1 MIKLVKI
8 MPKELTSS
16 ALLRELKKISRV
28 KSHNIDIDMSS
39 LYNTHSV
46 ISSLVRV
53 VKDLENPF
61 LGSSNS
67 EFFLQGLNKSKEGK
81 LILQELRKL
90 TSADLY
96 PDSDYEVCVRDFIR
110 NNGRIINMIK
120 KHQEVI
126 QDVYNLSKNEAFKEI
141 YNSYINAK
149 LSEGL
154 SFSSQELPQTRKG
167 MMGLIFEKEL
177 SALKLKGV
185 EVKNLEHFIKLF
197 DAQMKPKLFDKEKAV
212 SFIEKMFST
221 IEDLKT
227 SKGTQHSDRKMTSK
241 PESSKGFSK

>member
-1 MIKLVKI
+1 M
-8 MPKELTSS
+8 
-16 ALLRELKKISRV
+16 
-28 KSHNIDIDMSS
+28 
-39 LYNTHSV
+39 
-46 ISSLVRV
+46 VRV
-53 VKDLENPF
+53 VKDLDNPL

-90 TSADLY
+90 TSKDLY
-96 PDSDYEVCVRDFIR
+96 PDSNYEVCVRDFMR
-110 NNGRIINMIK
+110 NNARLVSMIK
-120 KHQEVI
+120 KHPEVI

-167 MMGLIFEKEL
+167 MMELIFEKEL
-177 SALKLKGV
+177 SALKSEGV
-185 EVKNLEHFIKLF
+185 EVKGLENLVKLF
-197 DAQMKPKLFDKEKAV
+197 DDRMKPKLFDKDKAV
-212 SFIEKMFST
+212 AFIEKMFSA

-227 SKGTQHSDRKMTSK
+227 TKGTEHSARKMTSK